1 MLSDTPVAPAKMA
14 HFVLVSTQ
22 KDVLVDW
29 YKTVLACEE
38 VFASER
44 ITFLTFDDE
53 HHRLAIAQNDSLAP
67 RPAKASGV
75 AHIAFSY
82 AELDQLLS
90 TYARLKAADI
100 VPGWCVNHGMS
111 TSMYYR
117 DPDGNQIEL
126 QVDNFATAAEGK
138 AAFASPA
145 FAANT
150 AGIDFDPDR
159 LLERRRAGTPVAEL
173 LRPDAAPVEAAD

>member
-1 MLSDTPVAPAKMA
+1 MLRDDPVAPAKMA
-14 HFVLVSTQ
+14 HMVLVSPPAA
-22 KDVLVDW
+22 VLVDW
-29 YKTVLACEE
+29 YKAVLACEE
-38 VFASER
+38 VFANER
-44 ITFLTFDDE
+44 ITFLSFDDE
-53 HHRLAIAQNDSLAP
+53 HHRVAIAQNESLAD
-67 RPAKASGV
+67 RDGRAAGV
-75 AHIAFSY
+75 HHVAYSFTS
-82 AELDQLLS
+82 LDDLLS
-90 TYARLKAADI
+90 TYARLRDAGI
-100 VPGWCVNHGMS
+100 TPYWCVNHGMS